1 MTVRILFLNNTL
13 PVGGFE
19 TLMLEVFR
27 EMLRGEDI
35 EIVAVCLKQPG
46 SLAPEFERIGIPVRS
61 GFVRWKYDLT
71 AVDRVRRALKGQRF
85 DLAFLELGRNA
96 LLAGEYL
103 ARTLGI
109 PRRLTSIHGTYQG
122 KMDRLLRPGQLRLL
136 ERLDGIVAC
145 AETQARYLAEEEG
158 LPARLIKTIV
168 NGVDHRRFR
177 PIAREDLLPWPDAPA
192 DPARGIATVASLN
205 PRKGHLAFVDAA
217 EIVLRNV
224 PDATFFI
231 LGGGPDRD
239 RIEAHVR
246 AKGLERQVILLG
258 IRRDLPELLPRFRA
272 VALCATPDGE
282 TLPISTMEAMACG
295 LPVVNTDVG
304 SVRDLVVPGE
314 NGWIVPTG
322 DVAAMAE
329 AFTQVLTDDA
339 LAARLGQAGRRR
351 IEERFTLERAVREYV
366 AYFREVAGRP
376 VSARRA

>member
-1 MTVRILFLNNTL
+1 VRILFLINTL

-27 EMLRGEDI
+27 SMREEGDLE
-35 EIVAVCLKQPG
+35 VAAVCLKDAG
-46 SLAPEFERIGIPVRS
+46 GLAPEFERLGIPVHS
-61 GFVRWKYDLT
+61 GFVRWKYDFT
-71 AVDRVRRALKGQRF
+71 AVHRVRKILAGQRF

-96 LLAGEYL
+96 LMAGEYL
-103 ARTLGI
+103 ARKLGI
-109 PRRLTSIHGTYQG
+109 PRRLASIHGTFQG
-122 KMDRLLRPGQLRLL
+122 DTERLLRPGQLQLL
-136 ERLDGIVAC
+136 SRLDGVVAC
-145 AETQARYLAEEEG
+145 AETQARYLADEEG
-158 LPARLIKTIV
+158 VPAPLLKVIV

-177 PIAREDLLPWPDAPA
+177 PVPADRLPPWPDAPA
-192 DPARGIATVASLN
+192 DPRRGIATVASLN

-217 EIVLRNV
+217 ETVLRTV

-231 LGGGPDRD
+231 LGGGPERE
-239 RIEAHVR
+239 RIQAHIR
-246 AKGLERQVILLG
+246 AKGLEKSVILLG

-314 NGWIVPTG
+314 HGWIVPTG
-322 DVAAMAE
+322 DVAAMAD

-339 LAARLGQAGRRR
+339 RAARMGAAARKR
-351 IEERFTLERAVREYV
+351 IEERFTLERAVREYGE
-366 AYFREVAGRP
+366 YFRAVATG
-376 VSARRA
+376 ARRTA